1 MDEFDIYKI
10 CIKNNINPDNIVNM
24 EVLDN
29 ENGSASLRIQY
40 IPESTLMPHIGHNT
54 SNNINKTKKSYN
66 PDFDFPED
74 FKLSDKLFEQYW
86 NKKIEK
92 HGSIEN
98 ALQIMHNI
106 GINPNIKKNENNYLS
121 NLNNSNSHFPIIEDS
136 INPDLEHKM
145 RQMITIAN
153 SINLPRNCLTDDQHY
168 IGLQQSVN
176 SIIPGDQSSYSSLER
191 SVNELKK
198 NWGNI

>member
-29 ENGSASLRIQY
+29 ENGSSSLRIQY
-40 IPESTLMPHIGHNT
+40 IPESNLMPHMGHHNFT
-54 SNNINKTKKSYN
+54 NINKTKKSYN
-66 PDFDFPED
+66 PDFDFPEN
-74 FKLSDKLFEQYW
+74 FKFPGFLTDVYW

-98 ALQIMHNI
+98 VLQNIYNI
-106 GINPNIKKNENNYLS
+106 GINPNIKKNEKKYIS
-121 NLNNSNSHFPIIEDS
+121 NLNNSNSHFPLIEDS

-145 RQMITIAN
+145 RQMINIAN
-153 SINLPRNCLTDDQHY
+153 SINLPKNCLTDKTHY
-168 IGLQQSVN
+168 NAILQSLN
-176 SIIPGDQSSYSSLER
+176 SIEPGDESSLYSLER
-191 SVNELKK
+191 SLDELRK
-198 NWGNI
+198 NWG

>member
-40 IPESTLMPHIGHNT
+40 IPESNLMPHMGHHNFT
-54 SNNINKTKKSYN
+54 NINKTKKSYN
-66 PDFDFPED
+66 PDFDFPEN
-74 FKLSDKLFEQYW
+74 FKFPGFLTDVYW

-98 ALQIMHNI
+98 VLQNIYNI
-106 GINPNIKKNENNYLS
+106 GINPNIKKNEKKYIS
-121 NLNNSNSHFPIIEDS
+121 NLNNSNSHFPLIEDS

-145 RQMITIAN
+145 RQMINIAN
-153 SINLPRNCLTDDQHY
+153 SINLPKNCLTDKTHY
-168 IGLQQSVN
+168 NAILQSLN
-176 SIIPGDQSSYSSLER
+176 SIEPGDKSSLYSLER
-191 SVNELKK
+191 SLDELRK
-198 NWGNI
+198 NWG